1 MNTLHLEGFL
11 KAVVYDHA
19 IATGL
24 KRCTT
29 HAEIVAYANSQ
40 GFSVDLDEWQAHV
53 DADWLTLDPAAQ
65 SKIRE
70 CETSHWSWAF
80 RQTPTWRAMLME

>member
-1 MNTLHLEGFL
+1 MNTPHLEVFI

-70 CETSHWSWAF
+70 CETSHLSWAF

>member
-1 MNTLHLEGFL
+1 MNTPHLEVFL

-40 GFSVDLDEWQAHV
+40 GFSVDLGEWQAHV

>member
-1 MNTLHLEGFL
+1 MNTPQLEVFL
-11 KAVVYDHA
+11 KAVGYDHA

>member
-1 MNTLHLEGFL
+1 MNTPHLEVFL

-53 DADWLTLDPAAQ
+53 ASDWLTLDPAAQ